1 MRWDACRASWMRG
14 SGSPRVLLVLALG
27 IVLVLVGTL
36 YYLSVPAS
44 GTLVI
49 QVRDAPTDFSHLL
62 VTFSEVRVHPANAGN
77 ESQWLNLSL
86 AVSTI
91 DFMNLGNLT
100 KVLALNKVPA
110 GKYTQIRIVVTSASG
125 TMMGG
130 ASVPMT
136 VAGGILETNTPFDL
150 KAGGVTTVTLD
161 FDLAQSI
168 HQASGSWVFMPVLG
182 SVVVS

>member
-1 MRWDACRASWMRG
+1 MRG
-14 SGSPRVLLVLALG
+14 SGSARVPLVLALG

-36 YYLSVPAS
+36 YYLSAPAS

-49 QVRDAPTDFSHLL
+49 QVRDAPMDFSRVL
-62 VTFSEVRVHPANAGN
+62 VTFSEVRVHPANAGS
-77 ESQWLNLSL
+77 ESEWLNLSL

-100 KVLALNKVPA
+100 KVLALDKVPA

-125 TMMGG
+125 TMVGG
-130 ASVPMT
+130 TSVLMT
-136 VAGGILETNTPFDL
+136 VPDGILKTDTPFDL

-161 FDLAQSI
+161 FDLARSI
-168 HQASGSWVFMPVLG
+168 RQADGLWTFMPVLG